1 MESAPR
7 YEILD
12 TIAAGDFATVYRA
25 RDRALGREV
34 AIKQIHQQFLSDPRQ
49 LERFWREAQLLA
61 SLQHPNILTIYD
73 IDRSRGWLIV
83 ELMRGS
89 LKRSA
94 ETGPM
99 DLDYLRGTLLCALN
113 ALHFLHS
120 NGVIH
125 GDVKP
130 GNLLVDP
137 QGRVKL
143 GDFGLARRASSE
155 QGSLLKGTTKYMAP
169 ELASNQFGAVG
180 PASDLYSLGFTA
192 YELMCGPRFDSLFP
206 GLATFGRD
214 KQIAWL
220 MWHAEADRHL
230 PEIGRVLQ
238 GVPPDLVQVI
248 QRLSTKD
255 QSQRYQSAAEVMQDL
270 RAGQLARSAV
280 APPPIPSAAP
290 PVDRKKRLVRIAA
303 IAAIACS
310 ALLSLAMLWPLPSAS
325 KPVKKNGPREGVVRS
340 IDPDDRSLVF
350 QETGETKG
358 GAVLKFKPADKFFIN
373 EKEAK
378 LRDLKVDD
386 RISVATQREPG
397 RIVTIVYA
405 ARPEPVQGRIK
416 SVDAD
421 SREVVVA
428 RGGEEPL
435 AVRVPEKVK
444 ILFNGSDALQ
454 GQPVQLAD
462 LRPGDRVVVQQIR
475 EDTGCVATELAAV
488 REITLAGTIREVD
501 EEKKQL
507 TLSPGRGEKAE
518 MITLPVA
525 PQCEIKINDQNTMGE
540 RRIKISDLKPG
551 VRATVTHDSQ
561 ITRIDAYEVFGQ
573 AGVVR
578 AVQAE
583 SLEVLEEGKQKPTTF
598 LVDDGTK
605 ITLAGEAVAL
615 ADLRAGDTVDIK
627 HDSPG
632 AEQPKAKSIAA
643 RRPAEK
649 ARFAIIVGVQNC
661 DDSLLGQLENP
672 AADAQEI
679 RDTLVKRYRV
689 PDNQAV
695 LLLDPTQDM
704 LKKGI
709 SELFERVEADSQVVV
724 YFAGHAWRAEDG
736 VYLAPKDFSHLR
748 AAATGVS
755 LQWIVDQY
763 EECRAKEKF
772 LLLDACN
779 ADRTADAKLE
789 PSTEEMFRSLKG
801 PSGQAR
807 LRTVTGIASCSA
819 GERGYLL
826 RDKNRGLFAQC
837 LAEAFSGRADKNRD
851 TKLDV
856 RELFGYLSQ
865 SMPAAAKAAG
875 HSQTPRL
882 FLPDSRPPRLSADA
896 KKAIRALASKISAG
910 SVRDVK
916 GLFDDAQKLAGTEV
930 EPKVLY
936 GLALLKSP
944 KQRAEAIV
952 YFQTLKTEQ
961 ADLLPVLQAVA
972 WLAFDKRAFAPGMHE
987 LTELV
992 AKVPKS
998 KGEPYPPSSARI
1010 FRWAGQIREFASAVL
1025 DPRAMPEDLV
1035 RKLDAAVASAGEE
1048 AGKIY
1053 EQGREQ
1059 TRATVRDFDQKI
1071 DTAGD
1076 DATKSKLRIDR
1087 KQFIHYAVLPLD
1099 ALIDEV
1105 LAGLDK

>member
-1 MESAPR
+1 
-7 YEILD
+7 
-12 TIAAGDFATVYRA
+12 
-25 RDRALGREV
+25 
-34 AIKQIHQQFLSDPRQ
+34 
-49 LERFWREAQLLA
+49 
-61 SLQHPNILTIYD
+61 
-73 IDRSRGWLIV
+73 
-83 ELMRGS
+83 
-89 LKRSA
+89 
-94 ETGPM
+94 M

-310 ALLSLAMLWPLPSAS
+310 ALSSLAMLWPLPSAS

-882 FLPDSRPPRLSADA
+882 FLPDSRPPRLERGRQEGHTRFGEQDFRRIGEGRQGPVRRRPEVGRNRS
-896 KKAIRALASKISAG
+896 RAQGALRTGALE
-910 SVRDVK
+910 V
-916 GLFDDAQKLAGTEV
+916 AQAACRG
-930 EPKVLY
+930 
-936 GLALLKSP
+936 
-944 KQRAEAIV
+944 
-952 YFQTLKTEQ
+952 
-961 ADLLPVLQAVA
+961 DCLLPDPEDRTSRSAPRPASRRLARVRQAGLCA
-972 WLAFDKRAFAPGMHE
+972 GMHE

-1025 DPRAMPEDLV
+1025 DPRPCPRTWSGSSTRPLLPPA
-1035 RKLDAAVASAGEE
+1035 RKRERSMNRDGSRPVQPFATSTRRSTRPATTPRSRNSAS
-1048 AGKIY
+1048 
-1053 EQGREQ
+1053 
-1059 TRATVRDFDQKI
+1059 
-1071 DTAGD
+1071 TASSSS
-1076 DATKSKLRIDR
+1076 TTPSC
-1087 KQFIHYAVLPLD
+1087 PWTP
-1099 ALIDEV
+1099 
-1105 LAGLDK
+1105 